1 MNIETDRCAMV
12 RLHVR
17 LISAVATALCLAFLP
32 VILQRAAAQP
42 TARSDQE
49 RLLQLETEQQYI
61 KQAIKDTQDTT
72 KYLLSTFAAL
82 MVVIQVAASLVQARR
97 EERAFK
103 QQSIREDELEVKR
116 IQRENTIAE
125 QRQRREDDL
134 EARRSQRE
142 QQLYTFWTQRE
153 DQIEKRRT
161 EREDRLDQVTAS
173 SVQSVK
179 NVLDVVS
186 STFEERRTAEKEGRE
201 ATQKFNEKLDTLTK
215 TISTLNAKIGDLEG
229 FAADVR
235 RTIENERQAL
245 ENTAKIVPRDTPR
258 HAFRPKDGAVGRVCS

>member
-103 QQSIREDELEVKR
+103 QQSI
-116 IQRENTIAE
+116 
-125 QRQRREDDL
+125 REDDL

-245 ENTAKIVPRDTPR
+245 ENTAKIVTRDTPR